1 MIQTHLGPWKTGKSI
16 FEFGF
21 DFAEIF
27 FFYQQ
32 VRKFRAW
39 NCKVKILSLANQNV
53 ILQIFS
59 SIIDVFTPKRIS
71 PFCLFKSNKRP
82 AKFSIL
88 TQCSLTP
95 RGWRDAHRGA
105 WLHGM
110 MQTMKS
116 DNSKMSRLSTLFY
129 KKTSYHWVTY
139 YIIFIVICIL
149 RHHREITIEK
159 LRIKTDSAVWC
170 TPRSFFS
177 SIRISW
183 RNRSQIRKYRE
194 RVHPLLRI
202 YFNTSDQHWP

>member
-1 MIQTHLGPWKTGKSI
+1 M
-16 FEFGF
+16 
-21 DFAEIF
+21 
-27 FFYQQ
+27 
-32 VRKFRAW
+32 
-39 NCKVKILSLANQNV
+39 
-53 ILQIFS
+53 
-59 SIIDVFTPKRIS
+59 FTPKRIS

-95 RGWRDAHRGA
+95 RGWRDAYRGA

-116 DNSKMSRLSTLFY
+116 DNSKMSRLSTSFY

-149 RHHREITIEK
+149 RHHREITIVK

-170 TPRSFFS
+170 TPQSFFFNS
-177 SIRISW
+177 NILAKSKPNSKISW
-183 RNRSQIRKYRE
+183 TSTPAVADLFQYIRPALALT
-194 RVHPLLRI
+194 VN
-202 YFNTSDQHWP
+202 YFFKF